1 MKKFIALV
9 IVMLM
14 AGVAYADATF
24 DLMKALQQSPEK
36 LTSKRIQSFVKRGA
50 DVNYYS
56 DESGYTPLMLAL
68 VNNAKSEVIR
78 ALINAGAD
86 SSASNASGETVLML
100 ACSGQTNTEPE
111 IIRLILDEGAGV
123 NAKNNA
129 GQSAIMYIAG
139 NIWNNKAHE
148 IARILVEYGAYID
161 ETDNEGNGVL
171 YYVNDDDDEMREIL
185 DNAPKG

>member
-1 MKKFIALV
+1 MKKLIAL
-9 IVMLM
+9 ILVMLM

-86 SSASNASGETVLML
+86 SSASNASGETVLMY
-100 ACSGQTNTEPE
+100 ACMGQTSTEPE
-111 IIRLILDEGAGV
+111 IVRMILEDGV
-123 NAKNNA
+123 NVNAQNEA
-129 GQSAIMYIAG
+129 GQSAIMFIAG
-139 NIWNNKAHE
+139 NIWNDNAHE

-171 YYVNDDDDEMREIL
+171 YYVNEDDDEMREIIN
-185 DNAPKG
+185 NAPKG